1 MSTGQN
7 SSRLLTGEIRRPV
20 QAVVALAEKV
30 VSRSGP
36 DADEASEAGVP
47 RTDDPTISATDEADD
62 HGVEQLIS
70 PRERLIGLLE
80 ANDGRM
86 KQSEIVGAVE
96 WSESTVS
103 RKLGAL
109 ESDGAITRYRIGRG
123 KLVFLPGAEPDCL
136 GSPFDGEEAERSIA
150 A

>member
-1 MSTGQN
+1 M
-7 SSRLLTGEIRRPV
+7 
-20 QAVVALAEKV
+20 ALAGKV
-30 VSRSGP
+30 VSRSEP
-36 DADEASEAGVP
+36 DADEADVP
-47 RTDDPTISATDEADD
+47 RTDDARVSATDGADARR
-62 HGVEQLIS
+62 VERLIS
-70 PRERLIGLLE
+70 PEERLVGLLE